1 MSEQRSEK
9 RSTEKRRAE
18 KRRTEKRR
26 TEKKRTEK
34 KRGGKRSTD
43 KRSTDTKRTEK
54 RRGGKRSADKRSADK
69 RSADKRSAD
78 KRSSKSHCEY
88 NATMLGL
95 NEWYVSMYENLGWM
109 VLAKQRGNMEDKI
122 LVYMNSLR
130 RLMHKIE
137 CKIHSVHDHDNKEDL
152 KIMWENVKI
161 LIEHAEKDL

>member
-9 RSTEKRRAE
+9 RSTDKRRA
-18 KRRTEKRR
+18 EKRR

-34 KRGGKRSTD
+34 KRGGKRTADKRSTD
-43 KRSTDTKRTEK
+43 KRSTDTKRTEKRRTDTKRTEK
-54 RRGGKRSADKRSADK
+54 RRGGKRSADKRSN
-69 RSADKRSAD
+69 
-78 KRSSKSHCEY
+78 KSHCEN

-95 NEWYVSMYENLGWM
+95 NEWYVSMYEKLGWM